1 MFILGLVGA
10 MFIVGNQEFF
20 ATAEQQIEN
29 GYSWEY
35 IGKTKPSGVPALTVL
50 DSQNN
55 EAIYFKLAK

>member
-1 MFILGLVGA
+1 